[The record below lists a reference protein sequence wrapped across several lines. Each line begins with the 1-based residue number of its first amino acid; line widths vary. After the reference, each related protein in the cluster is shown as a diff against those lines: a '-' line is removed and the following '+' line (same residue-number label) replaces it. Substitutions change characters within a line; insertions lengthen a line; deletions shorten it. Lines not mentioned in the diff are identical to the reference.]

1 MAAFKLPPRGQSAG
15 SVPLQDA
22 QASPGPAGRAHL
34 PPPQAVLVF
43 VATPGRPGVCGLRFT
58 LPACGSYWEAHG
70 LREDLP
76 STSRH
81 LETAQ
86 QPNLGAVEAPGCS
99 KTHLIFNSQCS
110 INFIA
115 PRSHISK
122 PFTVQYR
129 DGGERETTGKIQG
142 SGIV

>member
-1 MAAFKLPPRGQSAG
+1 MAAFKLPQRGQSAG

-22 QASPGPAGRAHL
+22 QAAPSPAGQAHL
-34 PPPQAVLVF
+34 PPPQAFLVF
-43 VATPGRPGVCGLRFT
+43 VDGTSPRQHAARHFT
-58 LPACGSYWEAHG
+58 LPACGSYWETPG

-81 LETAQ
+81 LETAR

-99 KTHLIFNSQCS
+99 KTHLIFNSHCS

-115 PRSHISK
+115 P
-122 PFTVQYR
+122 
-129 DGGERETTGKIQG
+129 
-142 SGIV
+142 